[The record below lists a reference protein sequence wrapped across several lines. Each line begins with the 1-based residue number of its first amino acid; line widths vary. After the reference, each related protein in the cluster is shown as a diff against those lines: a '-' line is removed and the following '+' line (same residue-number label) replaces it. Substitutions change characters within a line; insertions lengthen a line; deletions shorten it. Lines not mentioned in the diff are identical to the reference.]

1 MNKFNTMPK
10 SHQPPTTK
18 RPPMYRQGIMT
29 GSGPERGI
37 HYRLMDA
44 RAKKMLPPPPPPAAP
59 SDQLYGGRA
68 GKRRGGA
75 VDPIPQ
81 APQNKMARIMDF
93 LSK

>member
-1 MNKFNTMPK
+1 
-10 SHQPPTTK
+10 
-18 RPPMYRQGIMT
+18 MYRQGMMM

-37 HYRLMDA
+37 HFRLMDA
-44 RAKKMLPPPPPPAAP
+44 RSKKMGGFGPPPVAPPAAP
-59 SDQLYGGRA
+59 SDQLYGGRP

-81 APQNKMARIMDF
+81 PPQNKMARIMDF